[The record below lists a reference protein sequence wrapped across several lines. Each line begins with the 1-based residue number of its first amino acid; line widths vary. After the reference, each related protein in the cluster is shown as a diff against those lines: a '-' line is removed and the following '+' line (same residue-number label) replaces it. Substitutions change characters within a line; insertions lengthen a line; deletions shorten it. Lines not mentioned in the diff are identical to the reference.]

1 MINVNELTLGQIKEL
16 MSFANSKQD
25 NCPFEI
31 GKNYLIRTATFTISG
46 KIKSKDLT
54 FLVLSSASWIA
65 DTGRF
70 NECLKDQNKFS
81 EVEPFLNDCI
91 VSKLSIVDAT
101 EIKDL
106 ITVVK

>member
-1 MINVNELTLGQIKEL
+1 MMNVNELTLGQIKEL
-16 MSFANSKQD
+16 MSFTNQSKTD
-25 NCPFEI
+25 CPFEI

-46 KIKSKDLT
+46 KIESKDSV

-81 EVEPFLNDCI
+81 EVEPFLNNCI

-101 EIKDL
+101 EIKEL
-106 ITVVK
+106 ITTVR